1 MNYVRS
7 HPVTL
12 MSKPMR
18 KNTKQILK
26 VKTKKRTNPKQEKKM
41 VKIGLIV
48 IDAMQGATITWAK
61 KQLSFR
67 LSVQPDSDT
76 YFTPPKCYTP
86 SKIL

>member
-1 MNYVRS
+1 
-7 HPVTL
+7 

-76 YFTPPKCYTP
+76 YFTLRLSDPK
-86 SKIL
+86 SKATNQYLNS